1 MPGWPGVPGGSGLS
15 WVKWQSTVL
24 GDADVQSL
32 LRVSAGPSAA
42 WATSTP
48 VNASTAVKIPA
59 CAAFPRVMSV
69 STPGRGRRRET
80 MDIVRGPRGPSTSA
94 LVAKKALDLG
104 RQLVAGGGL
113 QRPGG
118 LGIDLRFELADHGRV
133 LGGLGHQLVETN
145 TG

>member
-1 MPGWPGVPGGSGLS
+1 ASGLS

-69 STPGRGRRRET
+69 STPGRGRRREP
-80 MDIVRGPRGPSTSA
+80 MDIVRGRGPSTSA
-94 LVAKKALDLG
+94 LVAEKALDLG

-113 QRPGG
+113 QRPRGVG
-118 LGIDLRFELADHGRV
+118 VDLRFELADHRRV
-133 LGGLGHQLVETN
+133 LVALGHQLVETN
-145 TG
+145 PGGV